1 MEPTPWLSWHVTGGA
16 FRENAIPVMAARYR
30 WVVQHVSDGLG
41 VFDVSRVEDELRV
54 EPNYSRLQVRAGVG
68 RPCVVRGG
76 GRARAL

>member
-1 MEPTPWLSWHVTGGA
+1 MEPTPWPFVARDRRGVS
-16 FRENAIPVMAARYR
+16 PVMAARYR